1 MISVARMFSSWCAK
15 AVWYYRGD
23 SVTGYVALTI
33 DDAPG
38 RGEPLTEE
46 IISLLEEF
54 DAKCTFFVVSN
65 YMDRHED
72 FLEECVGKGHE
83 LANHGGD
90 DMFALFPCPCYV
102 PGADLACGADSPY
115 HRHSE
120 TEFREVLLD
129 CQRKIDT
136 VNGTIPGVAKR
147 RVGAPKWFRPPQGAA
162 NCSWSRVLCM
172 CGMLMVNGSAVG
184 KMSAAMDRVLQSFG
198 YSIAMCD
205 CWGMDVLCG
214 ADFVQKYTLRHVRVS
229 IRLSMRSMI
238 PEADSAVDGWSRTVR
253 SCLCTC
259 QSKARQHPSLAR
271 LCVQTAPSDL
281 RL

>member
-15 AVWYYRGD
+15 AVWYYRGG

-147 RVGAPKWFRPPQGAA
+147 RVGAPKWFRPPQG
-162 NCSWSRVLCM
+162 
-172 CGMLMVNGSAVG
+172 

-214 ADFVQKYTLRHVRVS
+214 ADFVQKYTLRHVRDGS
-229 IRLSMRSMI
+229 ILLVHMPEQGFRDWTLVALRGILAGLKQREIKCVTLS
-238 PEADSAVDGWSRTVR
+238 ELHA
-253 SCLCTC
+253 
-259 QSKARQHPSLAR
+259 LA
-271 LCVQTAPSDL
+271 ASSD
-281 RL
+281 

>member
-1 MISVARMFSSWCAK
+1 
-15 AVWYYRGD
+15 
-23 SVTGYVALTI
+23 VTGYVALTI

-147 RVGAPKWFRPPQGAA
+147 RVGAPKWFRPPQG
-162 NCSWSRVLCM
+162 
-172 CGMLMVNGSAVG
+172 

-214 ADFVQKYTLRHVRVS
+214 ADFVQKYTLRHVRDGS
-229 IRLSMRSMI
+229 ILLVHMPEQGFRDWTLVALRGILAGLKQREIKCVTLS
-238 PEADSAVDGWSRTVR
+238 ELHA
-253 SCLCTC
+253 
-259 QSKARQHPSLAR
+259 LA
-271 LCVQTAPSDL
+271 ASSD
-281 RL
+281 